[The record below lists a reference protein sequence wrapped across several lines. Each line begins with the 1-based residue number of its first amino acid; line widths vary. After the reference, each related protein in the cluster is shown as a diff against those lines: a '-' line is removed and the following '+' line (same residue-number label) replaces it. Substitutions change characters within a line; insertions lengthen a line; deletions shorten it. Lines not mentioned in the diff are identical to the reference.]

1 MQMISK
7 GYGVLSGVLILM
19 GTFLGWYLAKYSLP
33 FLFPKGIGS
42 TEFLYI
48 FFGYGI
54 PLALL
59 NVAEVK
65 FLWRRLLNPNTDL
78 LGVSVGVIIGVL
90 FFYRLGWR

>member
-7 GYGVLSGVLILM
+7 GYFFLSTILVVIGVFI
-19 GTFLGWYLAKYSLP
+19 GWYVAKYSLP
-33 FLFPKGIGS
+33 ILFSEGVES
-42 TEFLYI
+42 ANFLYI

-65 FLWRRLLNPNTDL
+65 YLWRRLLNANIDL
-78 LGVSVGVIIGVL
+78 LGVSVGIIVGIL
-90 FFYRLGWR
+90 FFYRLEGW